1 MSEARALRVAHQIQR
16 EVAQLITTGKLKD
29 DRIGFVTITGVDVS
43 SDLMEAKIWY
53 AVHGTDE
60 EKGATAEAFK
70 ALTGRVRSHIGKVMR
85 IRHAPSVTFL
95 VDEAID
101 RGARIDAL
109 LKEVRDREGW

>member
-1 MSEARALRVAHQIQR
+1 MSEARAVRVAHQIQR

-53 AVHGTDE
+53 AVHGTDG
-60 EKGATAEAFK
+60 EKEATADAFESLK
-70 ALTGRVRSHIGKVMR
+70 GRVRSHIGKVMR
-85 IRHAPSVTFL
+85 IRHAPSLTFL
-95 VDEAID
+95 VDDSID
-101 RGARIDAL
+101 RGARIETL